1 MTDAIIQALIP
12 EPTDEE
18 QQLAHDY
25 LLEHTS
31 WPFGYEGKPASK
43 AELAKWFAAHRVAA
57 ARTAIEW
64 AAEKANISD
73 MINGGA
79 AGEYIYT
86 LLATHDAAVAIQ
98 NDGTEKPMASDENIE
113 TLRSLPG
120 AEMVHMP
127 GRTIARII
135 ARLDFEIAQRKTE
148 GEDNRRDYLQL
159 RDDCDKALKNAADL
173 QLELAAERKKAEHER
188 DLERRALRVVIE
200 MEDLESGTE
209 GDFMRF
215 AAYGDLYDEVR
226 AIRAA
231 LMRETE
237 SRDSRDAN

>member
-31 WPFGYEGKPASK
+31 WPFGYEGKSASK

-98 NDGTEKPMASDENIE
+98 NDGTEKPMTS
-113 TLRSLPG
+113 

-173 QLELAAERKKAEHER
+173 QLELAAERKKVEHER

>member
-43 AELAKWFAAHRVAA
+43 AELEKWFAAHRVAA

-86 LLATHDAAVAIQ
+86 LLATHDAAS
-98 NDGTEKPMASDENIE
+98 K
-113 TLRSLPG
+113 
-120 AEMVHMP
+120 
-127 GRTIARII
+127 
-135 ARLDFEIAQRKTE
+135 
-148 GEDNRRDYLQL
+148 
-159 RDDCDKALKNAADL
+159 
-173 QLELAAERKKAEHER
+173 
-188 DLERRALRVVIE
+188 ERREA
-200 MEDLESGTE
+200 
-209 GDFMRF
+209 
-215 AAYGDLYDEVR
+215 
-226 AIRAA
+226 
-231 LMRETE
+231 
-237 SRDSRDAN
+237 

>member
-31 WPFGYEGKPASK
+31 WPFGYEGKSASK

-98 NDGTEKPMASDENIE
+98 NDGTEKPMTSDENIE

-135 ARLDFEIAQRKTE
+135 ARLDFEIAQRNWHAVE
-148 GEDNRRDYLQL
+148 P
-159 RDDCDKALKNAADL
+159 
-173 QLELAAERKKAEHER
+173 
-188 DLERRALRVVIE
+188 RAQ
-200 MEDLESGTE
+200 G
-209 GDFMRF
+209 
-215 AAYGDLYDEVR
+215 
-226 AIRAA
+226 
-231 LMRETE
+231 
-237 SRDSRDAN
+237 